1 MQALAQPS
9 SPPSDFYLSLAPDR
23 ALDMGDW
30 NSAGWPGGTLEY
42 SRINSQAEGYLVIY
56 SNRVG
61 SSLPRPM
68 CLTLPKPIIG
78 APITANGTQLFVE
91 DCWDFKKDNQRWVIQ
106 WDGSIRPTAI
116 DSLKCIDAP
125 AAGTGGRPVL
135 WDCNG
140 SGSRALGTALEW
152 PARR

>member
-1 MQALAQPS
+1 
-9 SPPSDFYLSLAPDR
+9 
-23 ALDMGDW
+23 MGDW

-61 SSLPRPM
+61 SSLPRPK

-91 DCWDFKKDNQRWVIQ
+91 DCWDFRKITS
-106 WDGSIRPTAI
+106 DGS
-116 DSLKCIDAP
+116 SS
-125 AAGTGGRPVL
+125 GTGRSGPPRSTRSSASMRQPPGPVADLL

-140 SGSRALGTALEW
+140 SGSQRWELRSNGQLVAEPGTAETAVLMSNGRADRMALW
-152 PARR
+152 CKS